1 MAQPLLLLCCYIIR
15 DDFGPIIEEVA
26 KVLLQKGRLPLVSIS
41 KFSKQNLS
49 KTRECLF
56 VLIQHNLVYWAETRE
71 GSRNSIHYSIE
82 QSEILAR
89 LNFGIYVKYA
99 NEWARHRG
107 ADEITHYMLLTGKG
121 TFTGFIEDRNI
132 SKRTNKY
139 KELKETFNKMVEK
152 RYLTTVKITDSKSA
166 QDKASEAEQ
175 RELAKVT
182 NFIPTK
188 KQMAEVKAKLAAV
201 ADDDNVS
208 TGSKRK
214 INFENIENI
223 ERPTKQQKG
232 DDSADENQFFR
243 VNYDKFNAKSR
254 NRQIVEFVKTRIN
267 QSASIITKVI
277 LDIADDEKPSD
288 IESRAISAQRIIRSV
303 PVEKTDLFNQQMQSA
318 RRGVTREIL
327 IKQYLDYLMEN
338 DDANILRKKDE
349 NTGGNYTIRYHEV
362 CESLKK
368 EIFEDVIMEK
378 YGFKGMRI
386 VRILCE
392 KGKLDEK
399 AIINLALMNPL
410 EVRQKLTELTTGGF
424 VQIQEVPRSADRAP
438 SRTFY
443 LWEVDYK
450 KCYDAL
456 LNYYYRTLANIH
468 QVRFDYE
475 SGSSRL
481 LEKIEKEDALRQ
493 LNRSSNILLLNE
505 TERKKLQ
512 ELEQILTQL
521 DTSRPQVREY
531 ASKSKKRK
539 KEKIMTATAIPLV
552 DAVNVLKA
560 HETTYPNRTLELHV
574 KTKLEKGKA
583 PIRGSISLPK
593 SIAKKVSWMVF
604 AKGTKAEEAKAAG
617 AHVVGAEELIAE
629 ITEGTFNIGNIDKCL
644 STPELYP
651 SVTKIARI
659 LGPKMLMPM
668 AKRGTVT
675 DDIAGTIQRMDDKH
689 SFNSDKLGWVHTANT
704 DNIQVVLRE
713 IDRIGKDQGIK
724 SSKKGMITGFIEKI
738 AINPN
743 MGQSIHLLDFKD
755 LLETPS
761 ITR

>member
-1 MAQPLLLLCCYIIR
+1 MAQALLLLCCYLIR

-132 SKRTNKY
+132 SKRTNKF

-152 RYLTTVKITDSKSA
+152 RYLTPVKITDSKSA

-208 TGSKRK
+208 TGS
-214 INFENIENI
+214 
-223 ERPTKQQKG
+223 QQKG
-232 DDSADENQFFR
+232 EDSVDENQYFR
-243 VNYDKFNAKSR
+243 VNYEKFNAKSR

-349 NTGGNYTIRYHEV
+349 NTGGMYTFRYHEV

-378 YGFKGMRI
+378 YGFKGLRI
-386 VRILCE
+386 VRILSE

-410 EVRQKLTELTTGGF
+410 EVRQKLTELMMGGF
-424 VQIQEVPRSADRAP
+424 LQIQEVPRSADRAP

-443 LWEVDYK
+443 LWDVDYK
-450 KCYDAL
+450 RCYDAL

-481 LEKIEKEDALRQ
+481 LEKKEKEDALRQ
-493 LNRSSNILLLNE
+493 LNRSSNIQLLNE
-505 TERKKLQ
+505 IERKKLQ

-521 DTSRPQVREY
+521 DTVQLRIIQNVMLF
-531 ASKSKKRK
+531 RK
-539 KEKIMTATAIPLV
+539 YK
-552 DAVNVLKA
+552 
-560 HETTYPNRTLELHV
+560 
-574 KTKLEKGKA
+574 
-583 PIRGSISLPK
+583 
-593 SIAKKVSWMVF
+593 
-604 AKGTKAEEAKAAG
+604 
-617 AHVVGAEELIAE
+617 
-629 ITEGTFNIGNIDKCL
+629 
-644 STPELYP
+644 
-651 SVTKIARI
+651 
-659 LGPKMLMPM
+659 
-668 AKRGTVT
+668 
-675 DDIAGTIQRMDDKH
+675 
-689 SFNSDKLGWVHTANT
+689 
-704 DNIQVVLRE
+704 
-713 IDRIGKDQGIK
+713 
-724 SSKKGMITGFIEKI
+724 
-738 AINPN
+738 
-743 MGQSIHLLDFKD
+743 
-755 LLETPS
+755 
-761 ITR
+761 